1 MAFAFKTESAT
12 YLVADGRITRYSDTP
27 VIGYAGD
34 LTAAPFIPQ
43 NGLPKVGTVYRFRLK
58 GEGRSIRT
66 SPVTDVNMMEPQ
78 NDYPDHEDGELLTV
92 EASLT

>member
-1 MAFAFKTESAT
+1 MPFAFKTASAT
-12 YLVADGRITRYSDTP
+12 YFVADGRISRFSDQP

-34 LTAAPFIPQ
+34 IVAAPFTPE
-43 NGLPKVGTVYRFRLK
+43 NGLPEVGTVYRFRLK
-58 GEGRSIRT
+58 GDDHSIRT
-66 SPVTDVNMMEPQ
+66 SLVADVNMMEPQ